1 MSKENMHLFAD
12 TSVVDST
19 HRNKNDSLFKL
30 SLYGREVSYKG
41 NSYFIHSVRESG
53 AFYSAFATRNVAVE
67 LHSFDDRASWGY
79 VDINEVEFFL
89 ADDNPNTLSYKDFK
103 SIAPLESLIDN
114 IFEGTFTKKDLY
126 FYNDKEYSCYVDYSS
141 KFPSN
146 TSCHDVLQR
155 RMEPSGCKQR
165 RRVQSGSVYGT
176 TQ

>member
-1 MSKENMHLFAD
+1 MSLESLLTNATESHHFVATPQVLITRIKQANALLSKNRMSKENMHLFAD

-53 AFYSAFATRNVAVE
+53 AFYSAFATRNVEVE

-89 ADDNPNTLSYKDFK
+89 SDDNQSTLSYKDFK
-103 SIAPLESLIDN
+103 SIAPLASLIDN
-114 IFEGTFTKKDLY
+114 IFEGL
-126 FYNDKEYSCYVDYSS
+126 
-141 KFPSN
+141 
-146 TSCHDVLQR
+146 
-155 RMEPSGCKQR
+155 
-165 RRVQSGSVYGT
+165 
-176 TQ
+176 